1 MSSSDMLLTQ
11 PISGKGGRWE
21 ETEEQVQPRE
31 LFTYQWEHW
40 YLISN
45 LYSLMSFS
53 IILLFL
59 CIYKA
64 YKCYHSNNVSYNK
77 IESIYYLIMY
87 ITSIHWLALK
97 YSHLIKVQNAPASN
111 MSCNIE
117 NYSKAIQNV
126 IFIPKKS

>member
-1 MSSSDMLLTQ
+1 
-11 PISGKGGRWE
+11 
-21 ETEEQVQPRE
+21 
-31 LFTYQWEHW
+31 
-40 YLISN
+40 
-45 LYSLMSFS
+45 
-53 IILLFL
+53 
-59 CIYKA
+59 
-64 YKCYHSNNVSYNK
+64 
-77 IESIYYLIMY
+77 MY